1 MIEQRPH
8 RQPNEFVVL
17 SPNDIVVPDALRKVD
32 EGTVR
37 RIIGS
42 FRVNGNKIVQPLLV
56 DRNHVLVDG
65 AHRLAAAERKGWA
78 TVPVVVDYAI
88 ETKLDRDLQRLIVNN
103 VRHTMNPLDAA
114 REYKATLAPIL
125 RAERQA
131 AKENLS
137 AATTNGPG
145 LQVSG
150 LPAAEGGQP
159 RTVAPSAAGLSQS
172 KINEAYQLQ
181 AWASGETAPP
191 KVRKAAV
198 AAIARVRR
206 TPGALHQMF
215 LSVASLQKLIAGQV
229 ETGGR
234 SEREQ

>member
-1 MIEQRPH
+1 MNEKYVSIEFAMMHP
-8 RQPNEFVVL
+8 
-17 SPNDIVVPDALRKVD
+17 DAIIVPDALHKVD
-32 EGTVR
+32 ESTVR
-37 RIIGS
+37 RITDS
-42 FRVNGNKIVQPLLV
+42 FRVNGNKIVQPILV

-65 AHRLAAAERKGWA
+65 AHRLAAAEREGWS
-78 TVPVVVDYAI
+78 TVPVVVDHTI

-125 RAERQA
+125 KTERQA

-145 LQVSG
+145 SQVSG
-150 LPAAEGGQP
+150 LPAGEGGQLH
-159 RTVAPSAAGLSQS
+159 TVAPSAVGLSQS

-181 AWASGETAPP
+181 VWASDETAPLE
-191 KVRKAAV
+191 VRKAAV

-206 TPGALHQMF
+206 TPGALPQMF

-234 SEREQ
+234 GEREQ